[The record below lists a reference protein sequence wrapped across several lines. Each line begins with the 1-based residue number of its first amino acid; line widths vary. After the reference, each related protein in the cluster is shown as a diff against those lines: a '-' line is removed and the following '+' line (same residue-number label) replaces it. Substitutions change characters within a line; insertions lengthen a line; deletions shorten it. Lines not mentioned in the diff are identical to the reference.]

1 MKELNSTEHE
11 YSDLIADAIREYL
24 DNDDWHYKFDDEL
37 GVFNAGIAVG
47 SKIQHVQLNI
57 QVGEKDF
64 TCYFKLPLAATKE
77 VRRKVVEYIT
87 RANYG
92 LKNGNFEL
100 DYNDGE
106 IRYKT
111 FVPVLD
117 DAAPSEELIRFS
129 IFVGVAMV
137 SRYSDGIAE
146 VIFNIKE
153 PLEAIVEAESP
164 KEYNDIDD
172 DIDDDDDIEDEVD
185 EEIDED
191 IDDDIDEDVDE
202 EVDEE
207 EEDK

>member
-1 MKELNSTEHE
+1 MKELNSTEHD
-11 YSDLIADAIREYL
+11 YSESIADAIREYL
-24 DNDDWHYKFDDEL
+24 DNDDWHYKFDDER
-37 GVFNAGIAVG
+37 GVFTAGIAVG
-47 SKIQHVQLNI
+47 SKIQNVQLNI

-77 VRRKVVEYIT
+77 VRRKIVEYIT

-111 FVPVLD
+111 FAPVLD

-137 SRYSDGIAE
+137 SRYGDGLAE
-146 VIFNIKE
+146 VLFNVKE
-153 PLEAIVEAESP
+153 PLEAIIEAESP
-164 KEYNDIDD
+164 KDDEDD
-172 DIDDDDDIEDEVD
+172 DEDDDMDDEVD
-185 EEIDED
+185 EY
-191 IDDDIDEDVDE
+191 
-202 EVDEE
+202 DEE
-207 EEDK
+207 EEDR

>member
-1 MKELNSTEHE
+1 MKELNSSEHD
-11 YSDLIADAIREYL
+11 YSYVIADAIREFL
-24 DNDDWHYKFDDEL
+24 DNDDWHYKFDDEH
-37 GVFNAGIAVG
+37 GVFTAGIAVH
-47 SKIQHVQLNI
+47 SKIQNVQMNI
-57 QVGEKDF
+57 QVGESDF

-111 FVPVLD
+111 FAPVLED

-137 SRYSDGIAE
+137 SRYGDGLAE
-146 VIFNIKE
+146 VIFDIKD
-153 PLEAIVEAESP
+153 PLEAILEAESP
-164 KEYNDIDD
+164 NDAEYDD
-172 DIDDDDDIEDEVD
+172 DAEDGDGIYADDEDGDDDEDE
-185 EEIDED
+185 
-191 IDDDIDEDVDE
+191 
-202 EVDEE
+202 
-207 EEDK
+207 DK